1 MATKHY
7 IRIKDTGE
15 IVYPYTI
22 TSAILDWTGGGGGGG
37 GTADLS
43 NYVTLTGQAQEIES
57 RKTFTNANGIAI
69 SNGST
74 TASLYVDSQGI
85 LHTNLPFVS
94 DSYISGYNSGG
105 GGGGTSGGGI
115 DFSELADIIRGGS
128 NISVTPDTTAQTLTI
143 DYTGSGGGE
152 GGSGEENVIETVKV
166 NGTALPVANKAVD
179 ITVATGSTNGTI
191 KVNGTDVAVK
201 GLKTAAYSAS
211 SAFDAAGAASAV
223 LGSPSDTSA
232 SKTVYGAFAKIEEVI
247 ISAGSGEM
255 NIIDAIAVNGT
266 NVTVTGKTAS
276 ISIAESQNN
285 GNISVQGVD
294 IPIHGLGTAA
304 YADTSN
310 FMSSAVNYAGSTTV
324 GGTANAAYKLR
335 EVVNNTEQDTVKGSG
350 TVPIYFSNGVP
361 VACDL
366 STTYA
371 PYHAGGYV
379 TLDTTQEITGQK
391 TFNNVNGVG
400 ISNGSVTG
408 QLYIDS
414 NGALHVTTP
423 IISDSYISGYGALGN
438 PDSALATRVTQL
450 ESTIASLEARIAAL
464 ENN

>member
-22 TSAILDWTGGGGGGG
+22 TSAILDWDGGGGGGG
-37 GTADLS
+37 STADLS
-43 NYVTLTGQAQEIES
+43 NYVTLEGQPQNISS

-69 SNGST
+69 SNGT
-74 TASLYVDSQGI
+74 TAASLYVDSQGI

-94 DSYISGYNSGG
+94 DSYISSYNSGG

-115 DFSELADIIRGGS
+115 DFSELANIIRGGS
-128 NISVTPDTTAQTLTI
+128 DISVTPDTTAQTLTI
-143 DYTGSGGGE
+143 AYTGSGGGGE
-152 GGSGEENVIETVKV
+152 GEENVIETVKV
-166 NGTALPVANKAVD
+166 NGNTLPVANKAVD
-179 ITVATGSTNGTI
+179 ITVASGSTNGTI
-191 KVNGTDVAVK
+191 KVNGTNVAVK

-255 NIIDAIAVNGT
+255 NVIDAIAVNGT

-294 IPIHGLGTAA
+294 VPIHGLGTAA

-335 EVVNNTEQDTVKGSG
+335 EIVNNTEHDTAKGSG

-361 VACDL
+361 VVCDL
-366 STTYA
+366 SATYA

-379 TLDTTQEITGQK
+379 TRDTVQEITGKK

>member
-115 DFSELADIIRGGS
+115 DFSELANIIIGGS

-143 DYTGSGGGE
+143 DYTGSGGGGE
-152 GGSGEENVIETVKV
+152 GEENIIETVEV
-166 NGTALPVANKAVD
+166 NGT
-179 ITVATGSTNGTI
+179 
-191 KVNGTDVAVK
+191 VAVK

-391 TFNNVNGVG
+391 TFRNANGIY
-400 ISNGSVTG
+400 ISNGSAAG

-438 PDSALATRVTQL
+438 PDSSLATRVTQL

>member
-22 TSAILDWTGGGGGGG
+22 TSAILDWNGGGGGGG

-43 NYVTLTGQAQEIES
+43 NYVTLEGQPQNILS

-69 SNGST
+69 SNGT
-74 TASLYVDSQGI
+74 TAASLYVDSQGI

-94 DSYISGYNSGG
+94 DSYISSYNSGG

-115 DFSELADIIRGGS
+115 DFSELADIIIGGS

-143 DYTGSGGGE
+143 DYTGSGGGGE
-152 GGSGEENVIETVKV
+152 GEENVIETVKV
-166 NGTALPVANKAVD
+166 NGTALPVADKAVD
-179 ITVATGSTNGTI
+179 ITVASGSTNGTI

-294 IPIHGLGTAA
+294 VPIHGLGTAA

-335 EVVNNTEQDTVKGSG
+335 EIVNNTEQDTVKGSG

-379 TLDTTQEITGQK
+379 TLDTPQIITGQK